1 MGLENRYRRCM
12 PNRKRPPEAGGM
24 QIATPASGS
33 ARWPILPCGYFHESQ
48 AARLGEH
55 SADHL
60 SYGPHLLAVATEVV
74 VARIAPPVPASLRIA
89 ADLA

>member
-33 ARWPILPCGYFHESQ
+33 ALADPPMRL
-48 AARLGEH
+48 LGE
-55 SADHL
+55 
-60 SYGPHLLAVATEVV
+60 HLLAVATEAV
-74 VARIAPPVPASLRIA
+74 VARIAPPVPASLRGFQCGVS
-89 ADLA
+89 DLTG